1 MAKPD
6 RVLDGQIISRKWAL
20 AFGRLI
26 LIGVIWGLAYSIAK
40 LLTEDGAPAIGVAW
54 LSAITSAVFLSI
66 YCFVRQRPPPISTR
80 HLEAYAIAGT
90 FGGAAPAI
98 VLYTSASQLPAG
110 ILAIVSSLTSLVTY
124 LLSLGVRLETFS
136 VQRIIGILFGF
147 TAIGAIALP
156 KTGLPEP
163 SMAYWVLITL
173 LIPLFYSVENT
184 YLALRRPQV
193 ADSLVLLCGM
203 MWFVGLVMTP
213 LVLSTEAMSVLDHLT
228 IKWSVLLVAV
238 CLANIIAYAT
248 LLDLIERS
256 GPVFAAQSGYLV
268 TAFGVLWG
276 IAIFGERHS
285 LWVWSAFAL
294 MLVGL
299 SLVNPLS
306 NRKIVPSHEN
316 EST

>member
-1 MAKPD
+1 MAEPD
-6 RVLDGQIISRKWAL
+6 RVPDGHVYSRNRAS
-20 AFGRLI
+20 AFGRLV
-26 LIGVIWGLAYSIAK
+26 LIGTIWGLAYSIAK

-54 LSAITSAVFLSI
+54 LSALTSAAFLSI
-66 YCFVRQRPPPISTR
+66 YCFARRRPPPISAR
-80 HLEAYAIAGT
+80 HLEAYAVAGT
-90 FGGAAPAI
+90 FGGAAPSI
-98 VLYTSASQLPAG
+98 VLYMSASQLPAG

-184 YLALRRPQV
+184 YLALRRPRV

-213 LVLSTEAMSVLDHLT
+213 LVLSTGAMSVLEHLT
-228 IKWSVLLVAV
+228 IKWSVLLVTV
-238 CLANIIAYAT
+238 CLTNIIAYAT

-276 IAIFGERHS
+276 IALFGERHS
-285 LWVWSAFAL
+285 WWVWAAFVL

-299 SLVNPLS
+299 SLVNPRS
-306 NRKIVPSHEN
+306 NTIGVLAREDGS
-316 EST
+316 S